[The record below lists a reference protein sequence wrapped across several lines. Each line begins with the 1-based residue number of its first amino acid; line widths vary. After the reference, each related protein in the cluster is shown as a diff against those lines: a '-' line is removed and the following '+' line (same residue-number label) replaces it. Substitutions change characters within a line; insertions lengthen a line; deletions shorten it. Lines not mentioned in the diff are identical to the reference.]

1 MATNA
6 HTEEHSGPKGAFP
19 PFQKD
24 TFASQL
30 VWLAITFVVL
40 YLLISRIAVPRI
52 GGVIG
57 DRAKRTEGALS
68 QAPRLKGAT
77 EGALPAPEKR
87 LAGAR
92 GAPHRLPNAT
102 RR

>member
-19 PFQKD
+19 PFAKE

-40 YLLISRIAVPRI
+40 YLLISRIAIPRI
-52 GGVIG
+52 GGIIEQRSKRIEE
-57 DRAKRTEGALS
+57 DFAEAQRAKDDSEAALAAYEKALADARNRAQAIGAEI
-68 QAPRLKGAT
+68 R
-77 EGALPAPEKR
+77 
-87 LAGAR
+87 
-92 GAPHRLPNAT
+92 
-102 RR
+102 

>member
-1 MATNA
+1 MVRIAGLIGAAMATNA

-40 YLLISRIAVPRI
+40 YLLISRIAIPRI
-52 GGVIG
+52 GGIIQEPAQRLEN
-57 DRAKRTEGALS
+57 DFSEAQKLKAASHGALAAS
-68 QAPRLKGAT
+68 EKAP
-77 EGALPAPEKR
+77 
-87 LAGAR
+87 
-92 GAPHRLPNAT
+92 
-102 RR
+102 